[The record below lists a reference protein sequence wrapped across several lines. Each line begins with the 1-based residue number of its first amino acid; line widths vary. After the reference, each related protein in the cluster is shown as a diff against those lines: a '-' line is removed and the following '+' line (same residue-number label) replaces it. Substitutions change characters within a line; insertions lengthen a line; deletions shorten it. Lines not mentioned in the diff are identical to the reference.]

1 MRDRSV
7 PVPTARIF
15 ATFKR
20 RSRIETVFFV
30 FICLLSFF
38 LYRNNG
44 MNSGQLF
51 VISSN
56 NSSKNVGDF
65 QFLALQLDLNEADE
79 MELTLLPRIGEVLAK
94 RIVDYRNENGNFDSV
109 DDLLNVKGVGP
120 KTLARLHPFCRTS
133 HIEEQP
139 SEASSGRF

>member
-1 MRDRSV
+1 
-7 PVPTARIF
+7 
-15 ATFKR
+15 
-20 RSRIETVFFV
+20 
-30 FICLLSFF
+30 
-38 LYRNNG
+38 

-120 KTLARLHPFCRTS
+120 KTLARLRPFCRTS